1 MEEHSPGKQLLLL
14 GLVGG
19 AAGVGSFVG
28 NAVGARLHFGKP
40 DQVIIGCLAG
50 SLAAGVFA
58 AITGSVTTAAIA
70 ALVAAVASG
79 LAKISLDATI
89 QNDLPE
95 ASRASAF
102 GRSETIL
109 QLAWV
114 FGGAL
119 GVLLPT
125 RFWIGFMIV
134 SIVLAA
140 GLVQTMLARQGRSLV
155 PAFGDG
161 WRPTRPNLPLPRRR
175 SGDTTKVT
183 TKAMPTERTEWPE
196 REWPGPPAPSADRTT

>member
-1 MEEHSPGKQLLLL
+1 MEEHSPTKQLLLL
-14 GLVGG
+14 GLVGA
-19 AAGVGSFVG
+19 AAGIGSFVG
-28 NAVGARLHFGKP
+28 NAVGARLQFGKP
-40 DQVIIGCLAG
+40 DQVIISCLAG
-50 SLAAGVFA
+50 SLVGGVFA
-58 AITGSVTTAAIA
+58 AVTGSITTAAIA
-70 ALVAAVASG
+70 ALIASVASG

-125 RFWIGFMIV
+125 MFWLGFTVV
-134 SIVLAA
+134 SVVMAVGLA
-140 GLVQTMLARQGRSLV
+140 QTILTQTGRSLL
-155 PAFGDG
+155 PALGSG
-161 WRPTRPNLPLPRRR
+161 WRPTRPNIAIRRTR
-175 SGDTTKVT
+175 DQGDGTTRVA
-183 TKAMPTERTEWPE
+183 TKAMPTERTDHPY
-196 REWPGPPAPSADRTT
+196 GPPDYTS